1 MVLSTPDF
9 SAPARPQSHTLPV
22 TLPKIRTPEGHFIL
36 SGSPSNLFTTR
47 YPQEGRVASWIFV
60 VFKATSPLEQ
70 VTIFFPAAVF
80 CTRELLTSSWQWGVH
95 SPILM
100 GIASHFMVLFNF
112 MSPL

>member
-22 TLPKIRTPEGHFIL
+22 ILPKIHTMEGHFIL

-60 VFKATSPLEQ
+60 VFKTSSPLEQ

-80 CTRELLTSSWQWGVH
+80 CTRELLASSCQWGDH
-95 SPILM
+95 SPIQM
-100 GIASHFMVLFNF
+100 GIARHFMVLLHLMF
-112 MSPL
+112 PL